1 MVAARREATA
11 ARPTRD
17 YPTEWAMYPD
27 EDEDEEVEQQEPQ
40 VGGPNNQV
48 NPETRESH
56 RLSES
61 SSGAQR
67 AS

>member
-1 MVAARREATA
+1 MVAAKREATA
-11 ARPTRD
+11 ARPTRE

-27 EDEDEEVEQQEPQ
+27 EDEEVEVVQQEPQ
-40 VGGPNNQV
+40 IGGPYNQAK
-48 NPETRESH
+48 PQTRESH

-61 SSGAQR
+61 LSDERR